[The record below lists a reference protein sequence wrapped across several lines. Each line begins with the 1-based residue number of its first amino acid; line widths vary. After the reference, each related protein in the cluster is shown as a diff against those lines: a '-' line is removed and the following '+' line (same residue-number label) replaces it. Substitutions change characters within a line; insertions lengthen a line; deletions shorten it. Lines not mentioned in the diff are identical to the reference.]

1 VQKQI
6 TKEKISLMDIEMN
19 KAVDLLDQIE
29 ENIARV
35 IVGKQDTVRLM
46 LTALIAGGHLLL
58 EDVPGIGKTTLVRA
72 LARSLDLDFARIQFT
87 PDVMP
92 SDVTGYHVFNPVTGE
107 FDFRL
112 GAVMT
117 QILLADEIN
126 RTSPKTQSA
135 LLEAMQEN
143 QVTVDRKTFSLPKPF
158 MVLATQ
164 NPIEQQGT
172 YILPEAQLDR
182 FMMQLSLGYPSH
194 EEELNILDR
203 FSKEQP
209 LDTLEAVATREDVF
223 WLQEMSRKVHV
234 SNPIRHYLAHLAQ
247 RTRSSRDLDLGI
259 SPRATLMLMQASKA
273 KALLEGRM
281 FVIPDDIQQLFFP
294 VLRHRIL
301 VKAESRVRGSDVAQ
315 ILDSI
320 LNQVPVPVEQ

>member
-1 VQKQI
+1 
-6 TKEKISLMDIEMN
+6 
-19 KAVDLLDQIE
+19 
-29 ENIARV
+29 
-35 IVGKQDTVRLM
+35 
-46 LTALIAGGHLLL
+46 
-58 EDVPGIGKTTLVRA
+58 
-72 LARSLDLDFARIQFT
+72 
-87 PDVMP
+87 
-92 SDVTGYHVFNPVTGE
+92 
-107 FDFRL
+107 
-112 GAVMT
+112 
-117 QILLADEIN
+117 
-126 RTSPKTQSA
+126 
-135 LLEAMQEN
+135 
-143 QVTVDRKTFSLPKPF
+143 
-158 MVLATQ
+158 
-164 NPIEQQGT
+164 
-172 YILPEAQLDR
+172 
-182 FMMQLSLGYPSH
+182 MMQLSLGYPSH

>member
-1 VQKQI
+1 
-6 TKEKISLMDIEMN
+6 MN

-203 FSKEQP
+203 FSIEQP

>member
-1 VQKQI
+1 
-6 TKEKISLMDIEMN
+6 MN

-92 SDVTGYHVFNPVTGE
+92 SDVTGYNVFNPVTGE

-223 WLQEMSRKVHV
+223 RLQEMSRKVHV

>member
-1 VQKQI
+1 
-6 TKEKISLMDIEMN
+6 MN

>member
-1 VQKQI
+1 
-6 TKEKISLMDIEMN
+6 MN

-223 WLQEMSRKVHV
+223 RLQEMSRKVHV

>member
-1 VQKQI
+1 
-6 TKEKISLMDIEMN
+6 MN

-35 IVGKQDTVRLM
+35 IVGTQDTVRLM

>member
-1 VQKQI
+1 
-6 TKEKISLMDIEMN
+6 MN

-223 WLQEMSRKVHV
+223 RLQEMSRKVHV

-259 SPRATLMLMQASKA
+259 SPRAPLMLMQASKA

-281 FVIPDDIQQLFFP
+281 FVIPDDIQQLYFP

>member
-1 VQKQI
+1 MEQKVDRA
-6 TKEKISLMDIEMN
+6 T
-19 KAVDLLDQIE
+19 DLLKRIE
-29 ENIARV
+29 DNIGRV
-35 IVGKQDTVRLM
+35 MVGKQETIRLM
-46 LTALIAGGHLLL
+46 LIALTAGGHLLL
-58 EDVPGIGKTTLVRA
+58 EDVPGIGKTTLVRS
-72 LARSLDLDFARIQFT
+72 LARSLDLKFSRIQFT
-87 PDVMP
+87 PDLMP

-143 QVTVDRKTFSLPKPF
+143 QVTVDRKTLTLPRPF

-182 FMMQLSLGYPSH
+182 FMMQLNLGYPSH
-194 EEELNILDR
+194 EEELDILDR

-209 LDTLEAVATREDVF
+209 LAALEPVATEDDVF
-223 WLQEMSRKVHV
+223 WLQDTARQVHV
-234 SNPIRHYLAHLAQ
+234 SNAIRHYLAHLAQ
-247 RTRSSRDLDLGI
+247 RTRISRDVDLGI

-273 KALLEGRM
+273 KALLEGRI
-281 FVIPDDIQQLFFP
+281 FVTPDDVQELFSP

-301 VKAESRVRGSDVAQ
+301 LKAESRVQGFDMTQ

-320 LNQVPVPVEQ
+320 VNQVPVPVER

>member
-1 VQKQI
+1 
-6 TKEKISLMDIEMN
+6 MDIEMN

-223 WLQEMSRKVHV
+223 RLQEMSRKVHV

>member
-1 VQKQI
+1 
-6 TKEKISLMDIEMN
+6 
-19 KAVDLLDQIE
+19 
-29 ENIARV
+29 
-35 IVGKQDTVRLM
+35 
-46 LTALIAGGHLLL
+46 
-58 EDVPGIGKTTLVRA
+58 
-72 LARSLDLDFARIQFT
+72 
-87 PDVMP
+87 
-92 SDVTGYHVFNPVTGE
+92 
-107 FDFRL
+107 
-112 GAVMT
+112 
-117 QILLADEIN
+117 
-126 RTSPKTQSA
+126 
-135 LLEAMQEN
+135 
-143 QVTVDRKTFSLPKPF
+143 
-158 MVLATQ
+158 
-164 NPIEQQGT
+164 
-172 YILPEAQLDR
+172 
-182 FMMQLSLGYPSH
+182 MMQLSLGYPSH

-223 WLQEMSRKVHV
+223 RLQEMSRKVHV